1 MAYNPYLPYPY
12 QPQNIYQ
19 PLQQQP
25 QQQPSGILWVSS
37 ELEAQSYPV
46 APNNAVALWDSTKPA
61 VYLKQADASGKPTM
75 RVYTLAERSETPQAP
90 PEPGK
95 EYALKTDLEAVVSAI
110 VALKKD
116 VKTLKKDIAKK
127 EEDEDDDE

>member
-75 RVYTLAERSETPQAP
+75 RVYTLAERSETSQAP

-110 VALKKD
+110 VALR
-116 VKTLKKDIAKK
+116 KT
-127 EEDEDDDE
+127 